1 MTSPARRRN
10 PVLSVL
16 AALAALAVVA
26 GVIVGAIAL
35 PVAGL
40 VGIGARDAAETFNGL
55 IVPAL
60 SGGPTRSEILDSR
73 GGVIAYY
80 YPNHIYRIPVS
91 YSQISPDM
99 RAAIVAIEDSRY
111 YQHGALDIRGTFRAV
126 TTDLSGGQVQG
137 GSTLAQQYV
146 KNALLLTAA
155 DAAEQKAAVA
165 DSAARKIRELRMA
178 ANVEHELTPDQ
189 LLAAYLNV
197 AYFENEAYG
206 VEVAA
211 ERYFATTAAKLTLTQ
226 AAMLAGLVQNPAQF
240 DPLAHPAAAVARRN
254 VVLARMAQLHD
265 ITGRAAAA
273 AEKAPA
279 GLHFSTLSFQ
289 EGCTSASAAT
299 AAWFCDYVLAELRTN
314 PAYGSAWQQMNTTGG
329 LKIYTTMNPQDQ
341 SAAQNAVS
349 FMLPSPPS
357 GYNPGANAAAE
368 VLIQPGTGNV
378 QAIAVDRRYGTGPG
392 ENSIDYAVDTPQDG
406 GFGVQTGSS
415 SKLFTLITALE
426 ANYPFGFQL
435 SVSSPAQIGP
445 FDNCA
450 GTFAGSFPVS
460 NAEGAGKGTY
470 SLYTGTTQSIN
481 VFFAELEQRVGLCN
495 VVKTAVSMGVHRADG
510 SSLLTAAGKPG
521 TPGYQLPA
529 DDLPSFTL
537 GSVNV
542 SPMTMAA
549 AYATVAVRR
558 RLLPARR
565 DRADHR
571 REPPAPRRHGRLP
584 PGAVDSGRRG
594 HHVHPAGRANVR
606 YCRGRRRHQERRLPA
621 AGRQNRHGQQ
631 LRLRRL
637 RRVHAHA
644 DRLRLDVQPVRASDA
659 SDGGLRL
666 VLSRRGRRRGL
677 PWLGLR
683 RQCRPDLAANLRVS
697 RPRRQRRGV
706 PIGARLQQL
715 LQSRNGAAHPGQEQA
730 PLTRG
735 RRGTSGLAGP
745 RSRRFPALS
754 CARWRPA
761 LVQPRYRRA
770 PPSAVIRSTERSV
783 TGSMGG
789 P

>member
-1 MTSPARRRN
+1 MTDPTRPRN
-10 PVLSVL
+10 AVISVV
-16 AALAALAVVA
+16 AALAALSVVA
-26 GVIVGAIAL
+26 GLIVGAIAL

-40 VGIGARDAAETFNGL
+40 VGIGARDAAETFNDL
-55 IVPAL
+55 TVPAL
-60 SGGPTRSEILDSR
+60 SSAPTRSQILDAH

-91 YSQISPDM
+91 FDQISPDM

-111 YQHGALDIRGTFRAV
+111 YQHGALDIRGTFRAIN
-126 TTDLSGGQVQG
+126 TDLVGGQVQG

-155 DAAEQKAAVA
+155 DAAEQRAAVA

-211 ERYFATTAAKLTLTQ
+211 ERYFSTTAADLTLTQ
-226 AAMLAGLVQNPAQF
+226 AAMLAGLVQNPAEF

-265 ITGRAAAA
+265 ITARAAAA

-279 GLHFSTLSFQ
+279 GLHFSALSFQ

-299 AAWFCDYVLAELRTN
+299 SAWFCDYVLAELRTN
-314 PAYGSAWQQMNTTGG
+314 PAYGSAWRQMNTTGG
-329 LKIYTTMNPQDQ
+329 LTIHTTMNPQDQ

-349 FMLPSPPS
+349 FMLPPPPS
-357 GYNPGANAAAE
+357 GFNPGANAAAE
-368 VLIQPGTGNV
+368 VLIQPGTGDV

-426 ANYPFGFQL
+426 RNYPFGFQL
-435 SVSSPAQIGP
+435 SITSPTTISP
-445 FDNCA
+445 FYNCA
-450 GTFAGSFPVS
+450 GNFTGSFPVS

-495 VVKTAVSMGVHRADG
+495 VVQTAVSMGVHRADG
-510 SSLLTAAGKPG
+510 SPLLTAAGKPG
-521 TPGYQLPA
+521 SAGYQLPA

-549 AYATVAVRR
+549 AYATVA
-558 RLLPARR
+558 
-565 DRADHR
+565 
-571 REPPAPRRHGRLP
+571 
-584 PGAVDSGRRG
+584 
-594 HHVHPAGRANVR
+594 AGGI
-606 YCRGRRRHQERRLPA
+606 YCRPVAIEQIIVGGRQLPVAAAGCHRVLPA
-621 AGRQNRHGQQ
+621 AVTAAATYILSGVLTTGT
-631 LRLRRL
+631 
-637 RRVHAHA
+637 AKG
-644 DRLRLDVQPVRASDA
+644 
-659 SDGGLRL
+659 DG
-666 VLSRRGRRRGL
+666 VT
-677 PWLGLR
+677 
-683 RQCRPDLAANLRVS
+683 
-697 RPRRQRRGV
+697 
-706 PIGARLQQL
+706 
-715 LQSRNGAAHPGQEQA
+715 RNGVYVPQAGKTGTANSFDFAAFGGYTP
-730 PLTRG
+730 T
-735 RRGTSGLAGP
+735 LAGYVSMFNP
-745 RSRRFPALS
+745 SGPVTHPMVGFASCYRAAGGGEDCPGSVFGANAGQIWQDTFESADLGSNYGAFPS
-754 CARWRPA
+754 VPGSSS
-761 LVQPRYRRA
+761 YFRA
-770 PPSAVIRSTERSV
+770 G
-783 TGSMGG
+783 TGQHTPVGG
-789 P
+789 KHH